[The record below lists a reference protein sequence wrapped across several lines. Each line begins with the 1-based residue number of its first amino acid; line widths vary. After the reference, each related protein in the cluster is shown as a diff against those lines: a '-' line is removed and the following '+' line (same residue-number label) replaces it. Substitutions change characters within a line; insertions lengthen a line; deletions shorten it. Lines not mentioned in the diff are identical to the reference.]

1 MCFCVYFLNF
11 SALISGYLQI
21 YISDSFSLCKL
32 FLCVCSSST
41 EIKSTI
47 KYIQTLAAG
56 CQGQNQE
63 KVKESEGERERERPS
78 VSFSLSLSNSRSA
91 IRNHDNRW
99 EPPPGCAWECS
110 GIIASGTPSTI
121 TQRTQAQGSRLENWR
136 DQAAMAHKH
145 GHGRERVSRH

>member
-78 VSFSLSLSNSRSA
+78 VSFSLSLSLA
-91 IRNHDNRW
+91 
-99 EPPPGCAWECS
+99 PGRPLEIT
-110 GIIASGTPSTI
+110 IIGGNLPLAVP
-121 TQRTQAQGSRLENWR
+121 GSVL
-136 DQAAMAHKH
+136 
-145 GHGRERVSRH
+145 G